1 MPSKMPNNTLFRFL
15 FIFLVYS
22 NIIYAQ
28 IPKEKIDIEKEY
40 STLKVVKN
48 DTVKVESLIELYKNS
63 IRQGAIRK
71 EILEEALII
80 SEMIYYIDGIAK
92 CYNRMG
98 ITARYESNYSQ
109 SVNFHKRSLNYF
121 EKSTDTL
128 SKIKCLNSLGVTY
141 RKLNLEKEAFE
152 QYFLAL
158 NLSEKFD
165 SKKSIAIALNGM
177 GNALINTEKYDKA
190 LVYFK
195 RALEIEKSIDNIK
208 GQEYE
213 YANIGEVYLYK
224 KQYDSARF
232 YFNRS
237 LDLAIK
243 NPRKEG
249 IAIKYNLLGLLSQK
263 EGDYKQST
271 TFYKKAIPQLVKYN
285 SLRYLSN
292 TLINI
297 GINQLN
303 SKEYSEA
310 LTNINQGLS
319 SAKLVQSKE
328 NISLGYNALTEY
340 YTQTNDFEKALIA
353 HKKATKFRDS
363 IVNLA
368 TQKSIISTQI
378 EYESQSKDSQIKK
391 LAKEKELSLLEAKS
405 NSTKLIIGSL
415 ISIIVIVLLLLF
427 IYLLRKNKELEIT
440 NQNSELQKY
449 ILQVNKLENIVKENS
464 SKSDQLILENIKT
477 FELSS
482 RETEVLEHIASGMS
496 NSEIA
501 EKMFVSTNTIKTHIK
516 NIYSKLDVKNR
527 IQAMKKVKDF

>member
-1 MPSKMPNNTLFRFL
+1 MLNKSLFRIL
-15 FIFLVYS
+15 FIFLVLT
-22 NIIYAQ
+22 NFFYAQ
-28 IPKEKIDIEKEY
+28 VPKEKVDIEKTY
-40 STLKVVKN
+40 STLKVAKN
-48 DTVKVESLIELYKNS
+48 DTAKVESLIELYKNS

-98 ITARYESNYSQ
+98 ITARYESDYNK

-158 NLSEKFD
+158 NLSEKID
-165 SKKSIAIALNGM
+165 NKKSIAIALNGM

-190 LVYFK
+190 LVYFR
-195 RALEIEKSIDNIK
+195 RALDIEKNIDNIK

-213 YANIGEVYLYK
+213 YANIGEVYLNK
-224 KQYDSARF
+224 KLYDSARF
-232 YFNRS
+232 YINKS
-237 LDLAIK
+237 LELAIK

-249 IAIKYNLLGLLSQK
+249 VAIKYNLLGLLSQK

-271 TFYKKAIPQLVKYN
+271 SYYKKAIPQLIKYN

-292 TLINI
+292 TQINI
-297 GINQLN
+297 GVNQLN
-303 SKEYSEA
+303 SKEYAKA
-310 LTNINQGLS
+310 LININQGLS
-319 SAKLVQSKE
+319 SAKLVHSKE

-340 YTQTNDFEKALIA
+340 YTQTNDFENALMA
-353 HKKATKFRDS
+353 HKNATKFHDS

-378 EYESQSKDSQIKK
+378 EYETQRKDSQIKK
-391 LAKEKELSLLEAKS
+391 LAKEKELSIIEAKS
-405 NSTKLIIGSL
+405 NSIKLIIGSL

-427 IYLLRKNKELEIT
+427 IYLLRKNKELEIK

-449 ILQVNKLENIVKENS
+449 ILQVNKLENLVKNNS
-464 SKSDQLILENIKT
+464 SKSNQSILENIKT
-477 FELSS
+477 FELST
-482 RETEVLEHIASGMS
+482 RETEVLEHIARGFS

-501 EKMFVSTNTIKTHIK
+501 SEMFVSTNTVKTHIK

-527 IQAMKKVKDF
+527 IQAMKKVNDF